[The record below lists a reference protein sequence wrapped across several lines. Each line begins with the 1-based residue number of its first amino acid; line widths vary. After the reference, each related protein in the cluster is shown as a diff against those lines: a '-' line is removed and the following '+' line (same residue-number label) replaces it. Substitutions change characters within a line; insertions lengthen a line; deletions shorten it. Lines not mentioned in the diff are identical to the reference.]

1 MNKKELTDF
10 VAQTADIPR
19 AKADAAVTA
28 IFAAIGDALQNGGD
42 ATFAGFGT
50 FSVTERGA
58 RKGRNPQTGE
68 EIEIPA
74 GKSVKFKAGK
84 DLKEKIK

>member
-1 MNKKELTDF
+1 MNKKELTDL
-10 VAQTADIPR
+10 VAQAADISKAR
-19 AKADAAVTA
+19 AETAVTA
-28 IFAAIGDALQNGGD
+28 MFTAIGGALQNGDD
-42 ATFAGFGT
+42 AAFAGFGT
-50 FSVTERGA
+50 FSITERNA

-74 GKSVKFKAGK
+74 GKTVKFKAGK